1 MDARRYCKFVVFGTL
16 AALLVVAVFDVLI
29 DPYRAYPQ
37 LHLKAFDRQ
46 RGSIFSRVARAELV
60 RRGDW
65 DMIILGTSRAK
76 AGMPSRHAAFAT
88 NHICNL
94 GVDAALMSESE
105 IIFNYTR
112 ARNPIRRVVL
122 CLDFALMRHQNVDP
136 TDFVESRFNPQLSL
150 FDYHVKHI
158 LGAKALDKS
167 FEFLRLQMSRQFP
180 PEDERDGFNMRVMKS
195 VGSQRIWFNKVL
207 RSLAYGYSVLRI
219 EPPEMASFR
228 RMIRTARAQGIELTL
243 AINPV
248 HALDLE
254 LVRFGGNWE
263 RFEDWRRDVVR
274 IVAEESPDGRVVL
287 WDFSGYWAETT
298 EEVPLDGDRTTRM
311 KYYFE
316 NSHFTPAMGALM
328 MNRMLLGATNGFG
341 DRITPANIEAHT
353 KRIREQREIYART
366 HASEIQW
373 VEGIVQQVLAARRQ
387 SPESEETE

>member
-1 MDARRYCKFVVFGTL
+1 
-16 AALLVVAVFDVLI
+16 
-29 DPYRAYPQ
+29 
-37 LHLKAFDRQ
+37 
-46 RGSIFSRVARAELV
+46 
-60 RRGDW
+60 
-65 DMIILGTSRAK
+65 
-76 AGMPSRHAAFAT
+76 
-88 NHICNL
+88 
-94 GVDAALMSESE
+94 
-105 IIFNYTR
+105 
-112 ARNPIRRVVL
+112 
-122 CLDFALMRHQNVDP
+122 
-136 TDFVESRFNPQLSL
+136 
-150 FDYHVKHI
+150 
-158 LGAKALDKS
+158 
-167 FEFLRLQMSRQFP
+167 
-180 PEDERDGFNMRVMKS
+180 
-195 VGSQRIWFNKVL
+195 
-207 RSLAYGYSVLRI
+207 
-219 EPPEMASFR
+219 MASFR

-263 RFEDWRRDVVR
+263 RFEDWRRDVVK